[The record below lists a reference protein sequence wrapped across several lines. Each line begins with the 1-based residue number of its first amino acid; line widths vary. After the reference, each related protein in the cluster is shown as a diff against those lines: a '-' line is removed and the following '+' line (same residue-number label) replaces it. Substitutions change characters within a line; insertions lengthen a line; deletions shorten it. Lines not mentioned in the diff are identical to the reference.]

1 MTQTTEAQERWNSFV
16 MPTYGTPKVVLDHGI
31 GARVWDVD
39 GKEYIDFVAGIAVNL
54 LGHAH
59 PVLIDAVTKQLS
71 TLGHTSNLAAH
82 EPGLQLA
89 QKLVDLVG
97 GNAKVFFTNSGTEAN
112 EAAIKLS
119 RLTGKTHIVALR
131 NSFHGRT
138 IGSLTMTGQPKKYE
152 PFLPLMPD
160 VSFVDANDVEGL
172 RVAITD
178 KTAALWLEPIQ
189 GEGGVLPLTQEFM
202 TVARELCTEH
212 EALLVLDE
220 VQTGIARTGS
230 WFAYQQ
236 FNVTPDVL
244 LLAKGLGA
252 GIPIGACIGF
262 GKYADLMTA
271 GLHGTTFGGN
281 AVSCAAG
288 NAVLKEVEDSNLIK
302 RALEIET
309 ALKVLEEL
317 PAVQQVRGMGAM
329 LGVVL
334 AAEMAADVETRAREL
349 GLLVNAC
356 NSQVLRIVPPLVVT
370 DDDLAEAI
378 SILQQAIS
386 ESVA

>member
-1 MTQTTEAQERWNSFV
+1 MTQTTQAQDRWNSYV
-16 MPTYGTPKVVLDHGI
+16 MPTYGTPKVVLDRGV

-89 QKLVDLVG
+89 QKLVELVG
-97 GNAKVFFTNSGTEAN
+97 GDAKVFFTNSGTEAN

-172 RVAITD
+172 RAAMTD

-202 TVARELCTEH
+202 TTARELCTQH

-281 AVSCAAG
+281 AVSCASG
-288 NAVLKEVEDSNLIK
+288 NAVLKEIEDSNLIK

-309 ALKVLEEL
+309 AIKTLEDL
-317 PAVQQVRGMGAM
+317 PSVEQVRGMGAM

-334 AAEMAADVETRAREL
+334 TSEVAADVETRAREL

-356 NSQVLRIVPPLVVT
+356 NASVLRLVPPLVVT
-370 DDDLAEAI
+370 DDDLAGAI
-378 SILQQAIS
+378 DILRQAIS
-386 ESVA
+386 EISA

>member
-1 MTQTTEAQERWNSFV
+1 MTQTSNAQDRWNSYV
-16 MPTYGTPKVVLDHGI
+16 MPTYGTPKVVLERGV
-31 GARVWDVD
+31 GVRVWDVD

-59 PVLIDAVTKQLS
+59 PVLIDAVTQQLS

-89 QKLVDLVG
+89 QTLVELVG
-97 GNAKVFFTNSGTEAN
+97 GDAKVFFTNSGTEAN

-119 RLTGKTHIVALR
+119 RLTGKTHIVSLR

-138 IGSLTMTGQPKKYE
+138 VGSLTMTGQPKKYE

-172 RVAITD
+172 RAAITD

-202 TVARELCTEH
+202 SAARDLCTQH
-212 EALLVLDE
+212 DALLVLDE

-230 WFAYQQ
+230 WFAFQQ
-236 FNVTPDVL
+236 FNVVPDVL

-262 GKYADLMTA
+262 GKYADMMTA

-309 ALKVLEEL
+309 AVKSLEEL
-317 PAVQQVRGMGAM
+317 PAVEQVRGMGAM

-334 AAEMAADVETRAREL
+334 TSEIAGDVETRAREL

-356 NSQVLRIVPPLVVT
+356 NASVLRLVPPLVVT
-370 DDDLAEAI
+370 DDDLVQAVD
-378 SILQQAIS
+378 ILRQAIS
-386 ESVA
+386 EISA

>member
-1 MTQTTEAQERWNSFV
+1 MTHTSQAQDRWNAYV
-16 MPTYGTPKVVLDHGI
+16 MPTYGTPKVVLDHGV

-59 PVLIDAVTKQLS
+59 PVLIDAVTKQLT

-89 QKLVDLVG
+89 QKLVELVG

-160 VSFVDANDVEGL
+160 VSFVDANDVDGL
-172 RVAITD
+172 RDAITD

-202 TVARELCTEH
+202 TTARELCTQH
-212 EALLVLDE
+212 EAMLVLDE

-236 FNVTPDVL
+236 FNVMPDVL

-262 GKYADLMTA
+262 GKFADLMTA

-288 NAVLKEVEDSNLIK
+288 NAVLQEVEDSNLIK

-309 ALKVLEEL
+309 AIKILEEL
-317 PAVQQVRGMGAM
+317 PGVEQVRGMGAM
-329 LGVVL
+329 LGIVL
-334 AAEMAADVETRAREL
+334 TSEVANDVESRAREL

-356 NSQVLRIVPPLVVT
+356 NSSVLRLVPPLVVT
-370 DDDLAEAI
+370 DDDLAGAI
-378 SILQQAIS
+378 DILTQAIS
-386 ESVA
+386 EISS

>member
-1 MTQTTEAQERWNSFV
+1 MTQTSNAQERWNSYV
-16 MPTYGTPKVVLDHGI
+16 MPTYGTPKVVLERGV

-59 PVLIDAVTKQLS
+59 PVLIDAVTQQLS

-89 QKLVDLVG
+89 QKLVELVG
-97 GNAKVFFTNSGTEAN
+97 GDAKVFFTNSGTEAN

-119 RLTGKTHIVALR
+119 RLTGKTHIVSLR

-138 IGSLTMTGQPKKYE
+138 VGSLTMTGQPKKYE

-160 VSFVDANDVEGL
+160 VTFVDANDVEGL
-172 RVAITD
+172 RAAITD

-202 TVARELCTEH
+202 SAARDLCTQH
-212 EALLVLDE
+212 DALLVLDE

-230 WFAYQQ
+230 WFAFQQ
-236 FNVTPDVL
+236 FNVVPDVL

-262 GKYADLMTA
+262 GKYADMMTA

-309 ALKVLEEL
+309 AVKSLEEL
-317 PAVQQVRGMGAM
+317 PAVEQVRGMGAM

-334 AAEMAADVETRAREL
+334 TSEIAGDVETRAREL

-356 NSQVLRIVPPLVVT
+356 NASVLRLVPPLVVT
-370 DDDLAEAI
+370 DDDLVQAVD
-378 SILQQAIS
+378 ILRQAIS
-386 ESVA
+386 EISA

>member
-1 MTQTTEAQERWNSFV
+1 MTHTTRAQDRWNSFV
-16 MPTYGTPKVVLDHGI
+16 MPTYGTPKVVLDRGV

-89 QKLVDLVG
+89 QKLVELVG
-97 GNAKVFFTNSGTEAN
+97 GDAKVFFTNSGTEAN

-119 RLTGKTHIVALR
+119 RLTGKTHIVSLR

-138 IGSLTMTGQPKKYE
+138 VGSLTMTGQPKKYE

-172 RVAITD
+172 RAAITD

-202 TVARELCTEH
+202 TVARELCTQH

-230 WFAYQQ
+230 WFAFQQ
-236 FNVTPDVL
+236 FDVVPDVL

-309 ALKVLEEL
+309 AVKALEDL
-317 PAVQQVRGMGAM
+317 PAVDQVRGMGAM

-334 AAEMAADVETRAREL
+334 TSEIAADVETRAREL

-356 NSQVLRIVPPLVVT
+356 NASVLRLVPPLVVT
-370 DDDLAEAI
+370 DDDLTRAIDILREAI
-378 SILQQAIS
+378 GEIS
-386 ESVA
+386 A